1 MRTLGTLVLSSRPL
15 SWINTAFPFG
25 LAYYVLTERVDQVLV
40 VGFVFFLI
48 PYNLLMYGINDVFDY
63 ESDLRNP
70 RKGGVEGALLPP
82 ALHRI
87 TLITSAVVPLP
98 FLVLL
103 VMWGSFSASA
113 VLALSLFCVIAYSAK
128 GVRFKEIPF
137 LDSMTSSAHFV
148 MPAVYA
154 IVFVGEGVSSLELL
168 LLASFFFWGMASH
181 AFGAVQDVVADRQ
194 AGVGS
199 IATVVGAKGTVR
211 FAAVLYVL
219 AGGALLVTPWPLP
232 LIAPVALLY
241 LATISPWWNVSD
253 EAAEEANRG
262 WKWFLLLNFV
272 AGAVVV
278 LVLFEWW
285 QVNS

>member
-1 MRTLGTLVLSSRPL
+1 
-15 SWINTAFPFG
+15 
-25 LAYYVLTERVDQVLV
+25 
-40 VGFVFFLI
+40 
-48 PYNLLMYGINDVFDY
+48 
-63 ESDLRNP
+63 
-70 RKGGVEGALLPP
+70 
-82 ALHRI
+82 
-87 TLITSAVVPLP
+87 
-98 FLVLL
+98 
-103 VMWGSFSASA
+103 
-113 VLALSLFCVIAYSAK
+113 
-128 GVRFKEIPF
+128 
-137 LDSMTSSAHFV
+137 
-148 MPAVYA
+148 
-154 IVFVGEGVSSLELL
+154 
-168 LLASFFFWGMASH
+168 MASH